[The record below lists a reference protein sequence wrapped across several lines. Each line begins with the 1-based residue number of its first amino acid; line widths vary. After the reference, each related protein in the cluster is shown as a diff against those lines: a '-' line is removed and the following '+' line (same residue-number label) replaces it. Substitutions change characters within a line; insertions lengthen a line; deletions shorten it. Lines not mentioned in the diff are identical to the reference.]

1 MSLIPSNDNDYVQ
14 TLHKVANE
22 IQNAEYI
29 LVAGMSASCGPN
41 YYAKDDPIY
50 L

>member
-29 LVAGMSASCGPN
+29 LVGGGAEMSASC
-41 YYAKDDPIY
+41 AK
-50 L
+50 LLC